1 MDYNKK
7 NVSFE
12 IYTDTDEMLS
22 NIVLKYNLKDKSKA
36 IRCLL
41 DFVSEEENNWD
52 NFFKK
57 KRCYHCKKK

>member
-1 MDYNKK
+1 
-7 NVSFE
+7 
-12 IYTDTDEMLS
+12 MLS

-57 KRCYHCKKK
+57 KRCYHCKKKK

>member
-57 KRCYHCKKK
+57 KKMLSL

>member
-1 MDYNKK
+1 MSYEKK

-22 NIVLKYNLKDKSKA
+22 DIVKNYNLKDKSKA

-41 DFVSEEENNWD
+41 DFVLEEKNSWD
-52 NFFKK
+52 NLFKK
-57 KRCYHCKKK
+57 KRCNHCRKK